1 MYCTPEKRNAE
12 RRIWSIQVASHW
24 QGPHLLKIVV
34 LAMADVSLVFRGQS
48 TLTSYSSLLNPPLST
63 SLISLT
69 VVKHHVYL
77 EEYII
82 LNRTY
87 HP

>member
-1 MYCTPEKRNAE
+1 MQKEEYGVYKLLHIGRVPTSLKLLF
-12 RRIWSIQVASHW
+12 W
-24 QGPHLLKIVV
+24 QWL
-34 LAMADVSLVFRGQS
+34 MVSLVFRGQS

-82 LNRTY
+82 LNHTY